1 MNIAKHTFF
10 KLPKIIIFGE
20 KYQSNLLPID
30 KIAYAVLND
39 RLSVSIKNGW
49 VDNKGDV
56 YFVYSNR
63 ELMKT
68 LAISKSTL
76 LRVKKR
82 LKDANLLDEEITGR
96 ANRLYLIEPELS
108 NKEEA
113 EYILKTEDELLIN
126 KTKMTKEQKEKIS
139 AAMLNNKNAKKET
152 GIHFKTSSEKSGDVS
167 NRNLRSSIMENQES
181 LNWDPSKNNLV
192 RGIKDIKDNKDWE
205 NQNDLLTSGIENIQD
220 IESSKELIDEFIENK
235 SIEVIY
241 GKPIIQNFLKYSKYD
256 FLTFKTFYDKL
267 FFAHKAVED
276 EAGVSIM
283 LNEPITAYGEKHQL
297 DLSKAFWRSIQ
308 KYKTNEIKKDF
319 NNYLFGVFKGTFK
332 EIADAIKSEREMY
345 KRKQEKNKGIINHN
359 YEEVPMINW
368 LEEINKSN

>member
-1 MNIAKHTFF
+1 MKRYNIMNIAKHTFF

-20 KYQSNLLPID
+20 KYRSNLLPID

-49 VDNKGDV
+49 IDSKGDV

-113 EYILKTEDELLIN
+113 EYILNTEEELLIN

-152 GIHFKTSSEKSGDVS
+152 GVHFKTSSEKSGDVL
-167 NRNLRSSIMENQES
+167 NRNFRSSIMENQKS

-220 IESSKELIDEFIENK
+220 IESSRELISEFIENK
-235 SIEVIY
+235 SMEVIY
-241 GKPIIQNFLKYSKYD
+241 GEPIIQNFLK
-256 FLTFKTFYDKL
+256 
-267 FFAHKAVED
+267 
-276 EAGVSIM
+276 
-283 LNEPITAYGEKHQL
+283 
-297 DLSKAFWRSIQ
+297 
-308 KYKTNEIKKDF
+308 
-319 NNYLFGVFKGTFK
+319 
-332 EIADAIKSEREMY
+332 
-345 KRKQEKNKGIINHN
+345 
-359 YEEVPMINW
+359 
-368 LEEINKSN
+368 

>member
-49 VDNKGDV
+49 IDNKGDV

-192 RGIKDIKDNKDWE
+192 RGIKD
-205 NQNDLLTSGIENIQD
+205 
-220 IESSKELIDEFIENK
+220 
-235 SIEVIY
+235 
-241 GKPIIQNFLKYSKYD
+241 
-256 FLTFKTFYDKL
+256 
-267 FFAHKAVED
+267 
-276 EAGVSIM
+276 
-283 LNEPITAYGEKHQL
+283 
-297 DLSKAFWRSIQ
+297 
-308 KYKTNEIKKDF
+308 
-319 NNYLFGVFKGTFK
+319 
-332 EIADAIKSEREMY
+332 
-345 KRKQEKNKGIINHN
+345 
-359 YEEVPMINW
+359 
-368 LEEINKSN
+368 